1 MTKTQEPFFSGRG
14 DKMNERMLDKQH
26 QPTEEE
32 IKQFIGNDSY
42 KNLQRIKDK
51 LKNIF
56 DLNVELKF
64 PFGNNY
70 GWGYKFSH
78 KTKHLFYIF
87 FENKSLILMTQIDE
101 PKNDKENELLKKL
114 SEEGR
119 KCWETKYPCNNGGW
133 IHYRFSDTKELK
145 DAGIFMSLR
154 TKKDITLE

>member
-1 MTKTQEPFFSGRG
+1 
-14 DKMNERMLDKQH
+14 MNERMLDKQH
-26 QPTEEE
+26 QPTEKE

-42 KNLQRIKDK
+42 KNLQLIEDK
-51 LKNIF
+51 LKEFF
-56 DLNVELKF
+56 DLNVETKF

-87 FENKSLILMTQIDE
+87 FENKSLTLMMQIAE
-101 PKNDKENELLKKL
+101 PKNDQENELIKGL

-133 IHYRFSDTKELK
+133 IHYRFSSSMELK
-145 DAGIFMSLR
+145 DVGIFMSLR
-154 TKKDITLE
+154 TKKNITLE